1 MSRPLAAVTGATGF
15 LGAQLVRALSAQG
28 YAVRVLARREPSAP
42 GWGEADPEVV
52 AGDLADEPALRRLL
66 RGAEVVVHAAGAIKA
81 PDLAGF
87 MAVNRD
93 GVTRVAELAIEIAPA
108 ARFLLVS
115 SLAAREPQLSDYAA
129 SKRAGEAAATALWP
143 LDRLTIVRP
152 PAIYGPGDRETLTV
166 FQAAAWAPILPVP
179 SARGRL
185 ALIHV
190 ADAAAQTAA
199 LAGGPAGLYA
209 LADARPE
216 GYGWRE
222 IFQAAADAC
231 GRRPLLV
238 NAPPWL
244 LPGLA
249 GAAGFIA
256 RMNGGPPILTEGKLR
271 ELLHPDWSVS
281 AAELAPNRPPA
292 GFGLQEGFTDTV
304 DWYFRNGCI
313 RLRHRAKSPH

>member
-1 MSRPLAAVTGATGF
+1 MTRPLAAVTGATGF
-15 LGAQLVRALSAQG
+15 LGAQLVRALAERG
-28 YAVRVLARREPSAP
+28 YAVRVLARREPSPP
-42 GWGEADPEVV
+42 GWGDADPEIVT
-52 AGDLADEPALRRLL
+52 GDLSDEAGLRRLL
-66 RGAEVVVHAAGAIKA
+66 TGAEVIVQAAGAIKA
-81 PDLAGF
+81 RDLAAF

-93 GVTRVAELAIEIAPA
+93 GVTRVAELALEVAPS

-115 SLAAREPQLSDYAA
+115 SLAAREPGLSDYAA

-166 FQAAAWAPILPVP
+166 FQAASWAPILPVP
-179 SARGRL
+179 SAKGRL

-199 LAGGPAGLYA
+199 LASGPAGLYA

-216 GYGWRE
+216 GYSWRE
-222 IFQAAADAC
+222 IFRAAADAC
-231 GRRPLLV
+231 GRRPLLAD
-238 NAPPWL
+238 APPWL

-249 GAAGFIA
+249 RAAAFVA
-256 RMNGGPPILTEGKLR
+256 RMSGGAPILTEGKLR

-281 AAELAPNRPPA
+281 RAELAPDSAPPR
-292 GFGLQEGFTDTV
+292 FGLKDGFADTV

-313 RLRHRAKSPH
+313 RLRHDAKSPH